1 MPDDPD
7 NDLCPSCGDYLS
19 DENELRDSPDSS
31 VIGDYGYSCDPDDN
45 EYDYPGCPD
54 DNDEH
59 NDQYY
64 DEQILVLFMWGQIPE
79 SLYMI
84 KTYIIL

>member
-1 MPDDPD
+1 MMELLCAECGRCYKVRCMPDDPD
-7 NDLCPSCGDYLS
+7 NDVCPSCGDYLS
-19 DENELRDSPDSS
+19 DENELKDIQDSL
-31 VIGDYGYSCDPDDN
+31 VIGDYGYSHDPDDN

-64 DEQILVLFMWGQIPE
+64 DE
-79 SLYMI
+79 
-84 KTYIIL
+84 